1 MMEMDSEYF
10 DVSAQPQ
17 PQAQKLHNLPLRRR
31 LLKRDKKKF
40 MKYASSTTTHGVRH
54 IFFGKSKIRRA
65 LWALLF
71 LFVFVGCCYT
81 TVDRILHYV
90 SVPTATTVSTVH
102 ARSIQ
107 FPAITLCNT
116 NSFRKSYLDKK
127 NLTELVQSA
136 FRLVI
141 TNSSNYLDEYQN
153 QCRAHES
160 ATAGNATFRE
170 IAIEGGQKLEDF
182 VLDCNFVGLP
192 CNIKEEFIPTLTEL
206 GVCYTFNSGQNY
218 PLRHVQGSGYRHDL
232 EVVLNIEQHQYGAA
246 VDNDAGVRV
255 TIHNPEHPPQPL
267 EHGISI
273 PPGKGAFIG
282 LGARTFDDKSETKM
296 CKVPGSRTGFDFL
309 KSYNYSFP
317 SCLQDC
323 LLRDIADTCQC
334 IDNIIQPPTDG
345 PYAHLPLCNISQ
357 LCCTIATLTVTE
369 ECYCVPE
376 CTYTSYDVSTSYS
389 AYPAQ
394 IDIEKVAEQYNATPE
409 IVQHSFIKVHIFF
422 EQLTIVE
429 EVTVRSYTI
438 GSLLSDIG
446 GELGL
451 FLGASIISL
460 TELLTWILDEIK
472 DRCFG
477 MNERRVMD
485 RISSIMEDEEE
496 NDHKYELDQLKY
508 RLDIHKRTDMIQFEE
523 STRL

>member
-1 MMEMDSEYF
+1 MDTDYF
-10 DVSAQPQ
+10 GLDNVSAQQ
-17 PQAQKLHNLPLRRR
+17 LETQQVHKLPFRQR
-31 LLKRDKKKF
+31 LMKRDKKKF

-54 IFFGKSKIRRA
+54 IFIGKSKIRRV

-116 NSFRKSYLDKK
+116 NSFRKSYLERK

-136 FRLVI
+136 FQLVI
-141 TNSSNYLDEYQN
+141 TNSSNFLDEYQN
-153 QCRAHES
+153 QCS
-160 ATAGNATFRE
+160 AQKATTAGNATFRQV
-170 IAIEGGQKLEDF
+170 AVEGGQKLEDF
-182 VLDCNFVGLP
+182 VIDCNFVGLP
-192 CNIKEEFIPTLTEL
+192 CSIKEEFIPTLTEL
-206 GVCYTFNSGQNY
+206 GLCYTFNSGQNY
-218 PLRHVQGSGYRHDL
+218 PLRQVHGSGYRHDL
-232 EVVLNIEQHQYGAA
+232 EVVLNIEQHQYGAT

-255 TIHNPEHPPQPL
+255 TVHNPEHPPQPL
-267 EHGISI
+267 ERGISI
-273 PPGKGAFIG
+273 PPGKGAFIS
-282 LGARTFDDKSETKM
+282 LGARTFEDKSETKT
-296 CKVPGSRTGFDFL
+296 CKAPRSPAEFDFL
-309 KSYNYSFP
+309 RNYNYSFP
-317 SCLQDC
+317 ACLKDC

-334 IDNIIQPPTDG
+334 IDNVIQPLTDG

-357 LCCTIATLTVTE
+357 LCCVLATLTITE
-369 ECYCVPE
+369 ECFCTAE

-389 AYPAQ
+389 AYPALV
-394 IDIEKVAEQYNATPE
+394 DIEKVAEQYNTTPD
-409 IVQHSFIKVHIFF
+409 IVQHSFIKVHIYF
-422 EQLTIVE
+422 EQLTTIA
-429 EVTVRSYTI
+429 EVTVRSYGI

-460 TELLTWILDEIK
+460 TELLTWMLDEIK

-477 MNERRVMD
+477 INEKRVMD
-485 RISSIMEDEEE
+485 GITRMMEEDKEEIH
-496 NDHKYELDQLKY
+496 HKYELGQLKY
-508 RLDIHKRTDMIQFEE
+508 RLGAYKRTDMFQ